1 MKTEAAVHH
10 LRPNPATAYLKKSEQ
25 EHEAARRANTDGKSA
40 GGRRASPNGTHPQA
54 NRQPGSKKAQQ
65 GATVAARKNDSTGV
79 AVPEPLAGAISLPS
93 SLRRAWRRSRRAP
106 RSAGGADREEALR
119 DPLVGVVSPPSS
131 LRGATRRRAWSRGG
145 WAPGSADGASGE
157 EAPRDPLIGTRRPSV
172 PSPRP
177 HPCMEPHAVGRGVE
191 AAGPSDPPVEK
202 ARRRHEGCSG
212 EQAARRGRRLTAA
225 RRVWSGRAVQAP
237 TAPGL
242 GDGEWKGEDKCC
254 RAGLYT

>member
-65 GATVAARKNDSTGV
+65 GETVAARKNDSTGV
-79 AVPEPLAGAISLPS
+79 AVLEPLAGAISLPS

-145 WAPGSADGASGE
+145 WAPGSA
-157 EAPRDPLIGTRRPSV
+157 RPFAAFF
-172 PSPRP
+172 RP
-177 HPCMEPHAVGRGVE
+177 HHWSTVAGSGRGEGGVGGAGSVAVGGGG
-191 AAGPSDPPVEK
+191 AGSRLLEDEWEK
-202 ARRRHEGCSG
+202 GS
-212 EQAARRGRRLTAA
+212 
-225 RRVWSGRAVQAP
+225 
-237 TAPGL
+237 
-242 GDGEWKGEDKCC
+242 
-254 RAGLYT
+254 

>member
-65 GATVAARKNDSTGV
+65 GETVAARKNDSTGV
-79 AVPEPLAGAISLPS
+79 AVLEPLAGAISLPS

-145 WAPGSADGASGE
+145 WALGSAGGEGEEEARGLQRGASG
-157 EAPRDPLIGTRRPSV
+157 AAGAAADRGKAGLVRARRAGAD
-172 PSPRP
+172 R
-177 HPCMEPHAVGRGVE
+177 AGVGRWGM
-191 AAGPSDPPVEK
+191 
-202 ARRRHEGCSG
+202 EG
-212 EQAARRGRRLTAA
+212 RGQMLSC
-225 RRVWSGRAVQAP
+225 WIIY
-237 TAPGL
+237 L
-242 GDGEWKGEDKCC
+242 G
-254 RAGLYT
+254 

>member
-79 AVPEPLAGAISLPS
+79 AVLEPLAGAISLPS

-145 WAPGSADGASGE
+145 WALGSAGGEGEEEARGLQRGASG
-157 EAPRDPLIGTRRPSV
+157 AAGAAADRGKAGLVRARRAGAD
-172 PSPRP
+172 R
-177 HPCMEPHAVGRGVE
+177 AGVGRWGM
-191 AAGPSDPPVEK
+191 
-202 ARRRHEGCSG
+202 EG
-212 EQAARRGRRLTAA
+212 RGQMLSC
-225 RRVWSGRAVQAP
+225 WIIY
-237 TAPGL
+237 L
-242 GDGEWKGEDKCC
+242 G
-254 RAGLYT
+254 

>member
-1 MKTEAAVHH
+1 MANSTSTQMKTEAAVHH

-65 GATVAARKNDSTGV
+65 GETVAARKNDSTGV
-79 AVPEPLAGAISLPS
+79 AVLEPLAGAISLPS

-145 WAPGSADGASGE
+145 WALGSAGGEGEEEARGLQRGASG
-157 EAPRDPLIGTRRPSV
+157 AAGAAADRGKAGLVRARRAGAD
-172 PSPRP
+172 R
-177 HPCMEPHAVGRGVE
+177 AGVGRWGM
-191 AAGPSDPPVEK
+191 
-202 ARRRHEGCSG
+202 EG
-212 EQAARRGRRLTAA
+212 RGQMLSC
-225 RRVWSGRAVQAP
+225 WIIY
-237 TAPGL
+237 L
-242 GDGEWKGEDKCC
+242 G
-254 RAGLYT
+254 